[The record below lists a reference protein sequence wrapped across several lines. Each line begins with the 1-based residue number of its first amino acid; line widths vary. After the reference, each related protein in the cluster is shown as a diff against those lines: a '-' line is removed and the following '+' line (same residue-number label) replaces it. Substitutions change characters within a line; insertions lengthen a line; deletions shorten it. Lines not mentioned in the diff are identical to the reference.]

1 MTSEFALAS
10 LLVLRGITVRNNWG
24 NRETETHGKGSW
36 LGDLAAR

>member
-1 MTSEFALAS
+1 MASEFALAS
-10 LLVLRGITVRNNWG
+10 LLVARGIAMRNDWG